1 MNPITIRFST
11 DADRN
16 RVLEL
21 AELDGRA
28 APQGEALLAESGD
41 RLVAAVGV
49 SDGVAVA
56 DPFVST
62 RDVVELLRL
71 RAEQERER
79 ALGRGPLLGRLML
92 IRQRAGV
99 IA

>member
-28 APQGEALLAESGD
+28 APRGEALLAESGD
-41 RLVAAVGV
+41 GVVAAVGV

-56 DPFVST
+56 DPFVPT

-79 ALGRGPLLGRLML
+79 ALGRGPLLGRLTL

>member
-1 MNPITIRFST
+1 MNPITIRVST
-11 DADRN
+11 DPDRK
-16 RVLEL
+16 RILEL
-21 AELDGRA
+21 AELDGCA
-28 APQGEALLAESGD
+28 APQGDALLAEADG

-49 SDGVAVA
+49 ADGVSVA
-56 DPFVST
+56 DPFVPTSE
-62 RDVVELLRL
+62 VLELLRL

-79 ALGRGPLLGRLML
+79 TLGRGPLLGRLML